1 MVKRNPQG
9 IVYHPQSTPESR
21 KEWREAIIAVLEREM
36 KSGESQID
44 RRKITKA
51 VREVSRLAKKESDEA
66 LGIPMNEI
74 RIPCRFMLGGIWVDV
89 EIVEDLTHKDNA
101 FGQANFNDSRIRIQP
116 NVLGTPRAVQDIERT
131 FFHELTHFLFHMAGE
146 YEYRDDEKRID
157 VFSRLLH
164 QAMKTACYMETH
176 E

>member
-1 MVKRNPQG
+1 MAKRKERP

-36 KSGESQID
+36 SNRTKSKND
-44 RRKITKA
+44 KPAPPITKRRTKGADNPPA
-51 VREVSRLAKKESDEA
+51 V
-66 LGIPMNEI
+66 PMNEI
-74 RIPCRFMLGGIWVDV
+74 PIPRRFMLGGIWVDV

-164 QAMKTACYMETH
+164 QAMKTAVYE
-176 E
+176 